1 MCCLFGLI
9 DYQHTLTA
17 KQKNQIIS
25 ALATAAEARG
35 TDATGIAYNSGG
47 RLRIYKRPVPGHRM
61 RFHISQDAAA
71 IIGHTRATTQGSA
84 LKNRNNH
91 PFEGYTAASRFALTH
106 NGVLFNDT
114 ILRRQLHLPKTN
126 IETDSYIGVQLI
138 EEKGTLDFSSLGY
151 MAEQVEGSFSF
162 AVLDDRD
169 RVYLVKGDSP
179 ICIYHYPAR
188 GIYLYASTEAILKQ
202 ALQQI
207 KVNFGKPTHI
217 PLDCGELLRITVD
230 GTMERGTFDDTKL
243 LRCYTPFNWQCGFR
257 RPSAEKSY
265 VQELKDVAA
274 AFGYCPE
281 DVDNLLSYGFSPF
294 EIEEYFYSCQEGP
307 LCAF

>member
-9 DYQHTLTA
+9 DYQHTLTV
-17 KQKNQIIS
+17 KQKNHIIS

-35 TDATGIAYNSGG
+35 TDATGIAYNSNGK
-47 RLRIYKRPVPGHRM
+47 LCIYKRPVPGHRM
-61 RFHISQDAAA
+61 RFRIPQDACA

-91 PFEGYTAASRFALTH
+91 PFGSQVEGKNFALTH

-138 EEKGTLDFSSLGY
+138 EQKETLDFSSLGY

-169 RVYLVKGDSP
+169 SVYLVKGDSP
-179 ICIYHYPAR
+179 VCVYHYPAR
-188 GIYLYASTEAILKQ
+188 GVYLYASTEAILKQ

-207 KVNFGKPTHI
+207 KANLGKPTHI
-217 PLDCGELLRITVD
+217 PLDCGEILRID
-230 GTMERGTFDDTKL
+230 ASGRMERGTFDDTKL
-243 LRCYTPFNWQCGFR
+243 LRCYDPFTWRCGFR

-274 AFGYCPE
+274 AFGYRPE
-281 DVDNLLSYGFSPF
+281 DVDNLIAYGLSPF
-294 EIEEYFYSCQEGP
+294 EIEDYFYGCQEGP

>member
-35 TDATGIAYNSGG
+35 TDATGIAYNSGNK
-47 RLRIYKRPVPGHRM
+47 LHIYKRPVPGHRM
-61 RFHISQDAAA
+61 RFRNPQDAAA

-91 PFEGYTAASRFALTH
+91 PFEGHTAASRFALTH

-114 ILRRQLHLPKTN
+114 ILRRELHLPKTN

-138 EEKGTLDFSSLGY
+138 EQKGTLDFSSLGY

-169 RVYLVKGDSP
+169 CVYLLKGDSP
-179 ICIYHYPAR
+179 ICVYHYPAR
-188 GIYLYASTEAILKQ
+188 GIYMYASTEAILKQ

-207 KVNFGKPTHI
+207 KVTLGKPTHI
-217 PLDCGELLRITVD
+217 PLDCSEILRID
-230 GTMERGTFDDTKL
+230 ASGRMERGTFDDTKL
-243 LRCYTPFNWQCGFR
+243 LRCYTPFGWHCGFR

-274 AFGYCPE
+274 AFGYRPE
-281 DVDNLLSYGFSPF
+281 DVDNLISYGFSPF